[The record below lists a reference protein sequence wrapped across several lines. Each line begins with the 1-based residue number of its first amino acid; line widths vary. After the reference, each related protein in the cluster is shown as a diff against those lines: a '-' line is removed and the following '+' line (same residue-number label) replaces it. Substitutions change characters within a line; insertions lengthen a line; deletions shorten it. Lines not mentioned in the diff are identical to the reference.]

1 MAADSEQRRKV
12 FGKSKGDVFVFKK
25 LMLLLVMACATVFLS
40 SCSKQVEAGNLFS
53 SSLQLVFSADEVL
66 AEENNLTEDAT
77 DYMDAQ
83 VEPETAN
90 FIMDEVLGE
99 VGRVLQYS
107 EEEVQLL
114 PKFQVEEVDDLKYS
128 TTSLNVRSG
137 PSTDYPIIGYFRINE
152 EVEITGIAD
161 TGWYRVNYLG
171 DNGYVSNEF
180 LSYDKVEIIVE
191 APAVQTEV
199 VTDQGAPLSADE
211 LVVVN
216 ELEQVA
222 TTTVQSKNYILNS
235 SIDGSGTVFIG
246 DSRTVGMYQAVR
258 DNSSLWVGAVGK
270 GRDWFVKY
278 GSVQADPYITEGTK
292 VVINLGVNDTG
303 QIKKYITDMN
313 SICQTWIDRGASVYY
328 VSVNPLDYSK
338 YVTNDSIVSFNASL
352 KAGLSADIKWIDSYS
367 YLVENGY
374 ATVDGIHYSKDTS
387 KSIYQYIIS
396 NM

>member
-1 MAADSEQRRKV
+1 MMS
-12 FGKSKGDVFVFKK
+12 
-25 LMLLLVMACATVFLS
+25 ATVMLS
-40 SCSKQVEAGNLFS
+40 ACTRQVEASDLIS
-53 SSLQLVFSADEVL
+53 SSLQLALS
-66 AEENNLTEDAT
+66 AEETMVADDLQTEDANL
-77 DYMDAQ
+77 YVENQ

-90 FIMDEVLGE
+90 YIMEEVLGE
-99 VGRVLQYS
+99 VGQVIAYS
-107 EEEVQLL
+107 QEEVRLL
-114 PKFQVEEVDDLKYS
+114 PKFEIEEIDDLKFS

-137 PSTDYPIIGYFRINE
+137 PSKEYSIIGYFRINE

-171 DNGYVSNEF
+171 EDGYVSNEF

-191 APAVQTEV
+191 APIVPTEV
-199 VTDQGAPLSADE
+199 VTDQSQSLTTDE

-216 ELEQVA
+216 ELEQAA
-222 TTTVQSKNYILNS
+222 TTAVQSKNYILNS

-246 DSRTVGMYQAVR
+246 DSRTVGMYQAIR

-278 GSVQADPYITEGTK
+278 GSVQADPYITSGTK

-313 SICQTWIDRGASVYY
+313 SICQTWIDRGATIYY

-338 YVTNDSIVSFNASL
+338 YVTNENIVSFNSSL
-352 KAGLSADIKWIDSYS
+352 QAGLSSDIKWIDTYS
-367 YLVENGY
+367 YLVDNGY
-374 ATVDGIHYSKDTS
+374 ATVDGIHYSKETS

>member
-1 MAADSEQRRKV
+1 V
-12 FGKSKGDVFVFKK
+12 LKK
-25 LMLLLVMACATVFLS
+25 IIFLVVMMSATAMLSACTR
-40 SCSKQVEAGNLFS
+40 QVEASDLIS
-53 SSLQLVFSADEVL
+53 SSLQLALS
-66 AEENNLTEDAT
+66 AEETIVTDVLQTEDANL
-77 DYMDAQ
+77 YVENQ

-90 FIMDEVLGE
+90 YIMEEVLGE
-99 VGRVLQYS
+99 VGQVIAYS
-107 EEEVQLL
+107 QEEVRLL
-114 PKFQVEEVDDLKYS
+114 PKFEIEEIDDLKFS

-137 PSTDYPIIGYFRINE
+137 PSKEYSIIGYFRINE

-171 DNGYVSNEF
+171 EDGYVSNEF

-191 APAVQTEV
+191 APIVPTEV
-199 VTDQGAPLSADE
+199 VLDQSQSLTTDE

-216 ELEQVA
+216 ELEQAA
-222 TTTVQSKNYILNS
+222 TTAVQSKNYILNS

-246 DSRTVGMYQAVR
+246 DSRTVGMYQAIR
-258 DNSSLWVGAVGK
+258 DNTSLWVGAVGK

-278 GSVQADPYITEGTK
+278 GSVQADPYITSGTR

-313 SICQTWIDRGASVYY
+313 SICQTWIDRGATIYY

-338 YVTNDSIVSFNASL
+338 YVTNENIVSFNSSL
-352 KAGLSADIKWIDSYS
+352 QAGLSSDIKWIDTYS
-367 YLVENGY
+367 YLVDNGY
-374 ATVDGIHYSKDTS
+374 ATVDGIHYSKETS